1 MSRIIPPI
9 DGISNK
15 NTPKYVSVDITVE
28 DNERILTVSANSDF
42 LNRQGVVIESK
53 GRLEDAESIVNSF
66 VEHVLSSAKYCYNQ
80 LELEIKCLLRLYAQ
94 AKIADASGKRLTSNL
109 LLDIEREHC
118 SIEQLKSYIRGY
130 HDIIESDIQ
139 YLAQASCLGI
149 KEEKK

>member
-28 DNERILTVSANSDF
+28 DNKRILTVSANSDF
-42 LNRQGVVIESK
+42 LNKQGVVIESK
-53 GRLEDAESIVNSF
+53 GLLEDAESIVCSF
-66 VEHVLSSAKYCYNQ
+66 VESVLSSARYCYSQ
-80 LELEIKCLLRLYAQ
+80 LVLETRYLIRLYTQ
-94 AKIADASGKRLTSNL
+94 AKIADARGKLLTSNL